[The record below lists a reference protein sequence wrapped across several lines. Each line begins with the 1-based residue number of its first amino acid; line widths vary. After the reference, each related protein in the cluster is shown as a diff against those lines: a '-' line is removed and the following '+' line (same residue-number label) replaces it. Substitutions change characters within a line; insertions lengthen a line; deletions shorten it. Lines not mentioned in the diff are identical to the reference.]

1 MLLNEMLLYHKIL
14 IYLLL
19 LCSISGYMLSLWG
32 DIGRIKNGFRIYT
45 FAFHAL
51 ISSAGFG
58 GLITFTFAKRD
69 IDMEISIMILSYMA
83 LTAFEVIKYLKILK
97 SRDLKEI
104 KAINLKW
111 TLLSIVAILIN
122 FWRY

>member
-1 MLLNEMLLYHKIL
+1 M
-14 IYLLL
+14 
-19 LCSISGYMLSLWG
+19 
-32 DIGRIKNGFRIYT
+32 
-45 FAFHAL
+45 
-51 ISSAGFG
+51 
-58 GLITFTFAKRD
+58 ITFIFAKRD

-97 SRDLKEI
+97 SKDLKEI

>member
-1 MLLNEMLLYHKIL
+1 
-14 IYLLL
+14 
-19 LCSISGYMLSLWG
+19 
-32 DIGRIKNGFRIYT
+32 
-45 FAFHAL
+45 
-51 ISSAGFG
+51 
-58 GLITFTFAKRD
+58 LITFIFAKRD

-97 SRDLKEI
+97 SKDLKEI

>member
-1 MLLNEMLLYHKIL
+1 
-14 IYLLL
+14 
-19 LCSISGYMLSLWG
+19 
-32 DIGRIKNGFRIYT
+32 
-45 FAFHAL
+45 
-51 ISSAGFG
+51 
-58 GLITFTFAKRD
+58 
-69 IDMEISIMILSYMA
+69 MA